1 MTFYQ
6 AMQLGTYNLKS
17 LIKEAQ
23 DEKLKRKYI
32 AALVVKD
39 ILCILFCMIVITTF
53 SIIFGN
59 ENSIVGVVTVLA
71 LLTFRFSN
79 LDFDVKQSA
88 ITILG
93 IFGILIVGPYIA
105 STVNPIIGSIINFI
119 SIMAI
124 VVLSCHNV
132 YLSNQSIFVLSYLLL
147 YGYKVQN
154 LTVYTNRIF
163 GLIFG
168 GLIVAGIFYYK
179 QRNVNFENKFSD
191 IIKDIDFSTERTKWQ
206 LKLSIGICS
215 AILIG
220 ELIHLPRTMW
230 IGIACMSIL
239 QPTKDKIDFRYKN
252 RPIFLTIGCLM
263 FGVVYVVLPQEFRG
277 YIGIAGGLILG
288 LCGSYQWQTVFNC
301 FGALVAAVPMLGLW
315 NAVILRILN
324 NVFGAIYIKF
334 FNNIFDK
341 IDEKISNK
349 NVVDE
354 IVEG

>member
-6 AMQLGTYNLKS
+6 AMQLGTYNLKA

-39 ILCILFCMIVITTF
+39 ILCILFCMMIVILF
-53 SIIFGN
+53 STIFGQ

-132 YLSNQSIFVLSYLLL
+132 
-147 YGYKVQN
+147 QN

-179 QRNVNFENKFSD
+179 QRNANFENKFSD